1 MNKVVL
7 KSVLFLIMVA
17 GLYTINILTFRS
29 EYPMMFFGTLLASF
43 VILAVFPYRTFFK
56 R

>member
-1 MNKVVL
+1 MNRVVL

-29 EYPMMFFGTLLASF
+29 EYPMMFFGTLLVSI
-43 VILAVFPYRTFFK
+43 VILILFPYNKFFK